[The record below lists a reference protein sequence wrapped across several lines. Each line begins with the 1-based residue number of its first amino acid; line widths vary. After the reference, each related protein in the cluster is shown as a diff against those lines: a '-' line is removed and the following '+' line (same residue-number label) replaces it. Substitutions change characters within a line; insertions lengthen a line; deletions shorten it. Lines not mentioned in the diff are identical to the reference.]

1 MPEYQFLKTKTED
14 GLVTIAI
21 NNPPANA
28 LSSAVLNEAR
38 DAFGVFRSDPNVR
51 GIILTGEGMMF
62 CAGADLKEIMKIQNA
77 NQALEVVRKGHEFCL
92 EIEAMKLPV
101 IAAINGPC
109 LGGGN
114 ELAMACHIRVASDKA
129 RFGQPEINFGLIPG
143 LGGSQRLPRL
153 VGRAKALELLLT
165 GDMLSA
171 QEAKAL
177 GLVNQVVPEQMLL
190 KTATGIAKKIAAKGK
205 VAVGAIL
212 DAVNRGMAVPIKD
225 ALAIESELFGKIC
238 ETEDMKE
245 GVSAFVEK
253 RQPKFKDR

>member
-1 MPEYQFLKTKTED
+1 M
-14 GLVTIAI
+14 
-21 NNPPANA
+21 
-28 LSSAVLNEAR
+28 
-38 DAFGVFRSDPNVR
+38 GVFRSDPNVR